1 MTCIHIRDAG
11 RVLPARPGYPL
22 PTWNPARPGYYP
34 ATTRPARLL
43 PGRPGP
49 ATCPATT
56 RLLPGRPRRKLLPGK
71 PRPRSS
77 DHRASRIGSAPF
89 VNSPP
94 AVLCALYASS
104 SRYLETR
111 SQCTRGGEWHT
122 WAAAAGGRP
131 ASAARPNPAV
141 ILGFRSPARLAGGR
155 PASLICKDPV

>member
-1 MTCIHIRDAG
+1 MPAG
-11 RVLPARPGYPL
+11 CSRPG
-22 PTWNPARPGYYP
+22 PAIRSRPGTRPGP
-34 ATTRPARLL
+34 ATTRLL

-56 RLLPGRPRRKLLPGK
+56 RPARLLPGYYPARLRARLLSGRPRRKLLPGK

-141 ILGFRSPARLAGGR
+141 ILGFRSPARPGW
-155 PASLICKDPV
+155 PATTRIPD